1 MEGMVYEQD
10 SLGVAYRGGVAYW
23 NKLSGM
29 MGAWLMR
36 GCGLWDI
43 GMQRGVA

>member
-1 MEGMVYEQD
+1 M
-10 SLGVAYRGGVAYW
+10 AYRGGVAYR
-23 NKLSGM
+23 NKLIGM

-36 GCGLWDI
+36 GCGSWDI